1 MYHIHPVIDSDPILI
16 IDPKTRTIINHSD
29 PTKKVMQ
36 GDHNCERVTF
46 QIPRYVDGHDMSL
59 CNLVRVQYTN
69 IGEDGTRVSG
79 FDDITD
85 IQTGTDDAGEDVV
98 TCSWLISGKATS
110 LVGPLNFGIQFACVE
125 YGYITYSWNTSICSH
140 VSVSPSLDCSSA
152 EDGTEYD
159 KTINDVPFTPEDKN
173 KLNSLPTG
181 EDLSSELDRIWEAIN
196 AINLSGG
203 VD

>member
-29 PTKKVMQ
+29 PIKKVMQ

-79 FDDITD
+79 YDDITD
-85 IQTGTDDAGEDVV
+85 LRADVHEEEDVV
-98 TCSWLISGKATS
+98 TCSWLISGKATR
-110 LVGPLNFGIQFACVE
+110 LAGPLNFGIQFACIRND
-125 YGYITYSWNTSICSH
+125 YIVYSWNTAVCTH
-140 VSVSPSLDCSSA
+140 VTVSPSLDCSSE
-152 EDGTEYD
+152 EDGSEYD
-159 KTINDVPFTPEDKN
+159 KTINDVPFSVDDKK
-173 KLNSLPTG
+173 KLDSLPT
-181 EDLSSELDRIWEAIN
+181 ERELKSEMDRLWGAIN
-196 AINLSGG
+196 AISPSGG